1 MRVISGDKRHIILK
15 TLDSMSIRPTTDK
28 IKETLFN
35 MIQFELNDVNF
46 LDLFAGSGAIGIE
59 ALSRGSK
66 SATFVE
72 IDTLAIKVIKENLI
86 RTKLIDKANVIKAD
100 VNYILPDLKTA
111 EPFHIVFMDPPY
123 DKNLYVEPMKVL
135 SKSNLIDKDSIIII
149 ETSKNDDVSK
159 VCEFGFDIEKEK
171 IYKSNKHVFLR
182 KAI

>member
-15 TLDSMSIRPTTDK
+15 TLDSLSIRPTTDK

-35 MIQFELNDVNF
+35 MIQFELNDANF

-66 SATFVE
+66 LAVFVE
-72 IDTLAIKVIKENLI
+72 IDSLAVKVIKENLM
-86 RTKLIDKANVIKAD
+86 RTKLTDKATVIKGD
-100 VNYILPDLKTA
+100 VDYVLPDLKID

-123 DKNLYVEPMKVL
+123 DKDLYVNPMKII
-135 SKSNLIDKDSIIII
+135 SKTNLIDENSIIII

-159 VCEFGFDIEKEK
+159 VCEFGFELVKEK

-182 KAI
+182 KTR

>member
-15 TLDSMSIRPTTDK
+15 TLDSLSIRPTTDK

-35 MIQFELNDVNF
+35 MIQFELNDANF

-66 SATFVE
+66 LAVFVE
-72 IDTLAIKVIKENLI
+72 IDSLAVKVIKENLM
-86 RTKLIDKANVIKAD
+86 RTKLTDKATVIKGD
-100 VNYILPDLKTA
+100 VDYVLPDLKID

-123 DKNLYVEPMKVL
+123 DKDLYVNPMKII
-135 SKSNLIDKDSIIII
+135 SKTNLIDEDSIIII

-159 VCEFGFDIEKEK
+159 VCEFGFELVKEK

-182 KAI
+182 KTR